1 MSPTQLPLLSS
12 NRTAR
17 IWLWMLAVAGGLQ
30 PLTAS
35 CQTTAQ
41 QPAPS
46 QQPPAATTLRPN
58 PPVVIEGAPYTPDE
72 PVSGELSIVGST
84 AMQQLAALWMDD
96 FRQIHPDAKATIDCN
111 GSEGTF
117 KKLEAGKNTLG
128 LVSRDITD
136 EELQRWSQESGE
148 RLISI
153 NVGYDV
159 LALIV
164 HPDNPLRVL
173 AWNAKLG
180 SPLTLAGDQRATKWG
195 ELGVPAP
202 LADEPIRFHVLGS
215 THALRRYANS
225 ALLEGVDA
233 GDRIQE
239 HETQVDVL
247 DAVASQPNGLGLVS
261 AHRAMAKKVRP
272 IRLAVSASSVV
283 SPLDPHAVD
292 LGYPLIRKLSLVL
305 IAPNP
310 DAKNPLMEEF
320 LAFILS
326 RSGQEVVCKD
336 GFLPLDGSELS
347 MQQEKLGW
355 STFK

>member
-1 MSPTQLPLLSS
+1 
-12 NRTAR
+12 
-17 IWLWMLAVAGGLQ
+17 
-30 PLTAS
+30 
-35 CQTTAQ
+35 
-41 QPAPS
+41 
-46 QQPPAATTLRPN
+46 
-58 PPVVIEGAPYTPDE
+58 
-72 PVSGELSIVGST
+72 LSIVGST
-84 AMQQLAALWMDD
+84 AMQQLAALWMED

-148 RLISI
+148 RLIAI

-173 AWNAKLG
+173 GWNAKLG
-180 SPLTLAGDQRATKWG
+180 SPLTLAGDQPATKWG

-202 LADEPIRFHVLGS
+202 LADEPIRVHVLGS
-215 THALRRYANS
+215 SHALRRYANA
-225 ALLEGVDA
+225 ALLDGVDA
-233 GDRIQE
+233 ADRIQE

-247 DAVASQPNGLGLVS
+247 DAVASQTNSLGLVS
-261 AHRAMAKKVRP
+261 AHRALAKKVRP
-272 IRLAVSASSVV
+272 LRLAVSASSVV
-283 SPLDPHAVD
+283 SPLDPHAID
-292 LGYPLIRKLSLVL
+292 RGYPLIRKLSLVM

-310 DAKNPLMEEF
+310 DSKNPLMEEF